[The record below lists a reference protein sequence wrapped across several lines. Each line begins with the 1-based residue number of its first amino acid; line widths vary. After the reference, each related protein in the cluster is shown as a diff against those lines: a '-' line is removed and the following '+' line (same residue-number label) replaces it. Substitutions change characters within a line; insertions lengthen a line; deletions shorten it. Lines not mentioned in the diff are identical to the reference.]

1 MRLII
6 LSICL
11 VFSNF
16 AASEDLHVGSWE
28 CTFKTTD
35 EYGNVVGA
43 RWEQKISADGSVV
56 DSGLMT
62 WKIFD
67 EYLAETEI
75 KIGYA
80 SRGRVRLIGSK
91 MLTTV
96 SYVDVQ
102 SIKIDGAD
110 VTQLIGRDADID
122 SIAGMLKD
130 IEGMTVA
137 GTILSLTQSEF
148 ITQDDDGNVYMCE
161 R

>member
-6 LSICL
+6 FSICL

-35 EYGNVVGA
+35 EYGDVIGA
-43 RWEQKISADGSVV
+43 RAQQKISADGSVV
-56 DSGLMT
+56 ESGLATM
-62 WKIFD
+62 KFFD

-122 SIAGMLKD
+122 SIVGGLKD
-130 IEGMTVA
+130 IEGMTDA
-137 GTILSLTQSEF
+137 STILSLTQSEF
-148 ITQDDDGNVYMCE
+148 ITQDEDGVVYMCE